1 MSTKK
6 AEFFEF
12 HFLLLVPSGSTPL
25 KRPSRLWPQ
34 FHPSHLIRFS
44 TSAHSLFLDWL
55 HWPKSGTGEKVI
67 WGCASRPAGWTA
79 SIIWGEIYSRVDRR
93 SRESFLLA
101 LLKSIYRP
109 SASVRR
115 PPDFPVGFPVKE
127 SAFLPSILSS
137 SSALVDPL

>member
-67 WGCASRPAGWTA
+67 WGCASRPDGRPALFGEKFIA
-79 SIIWGEIYSRVDRR
+79 ESIGGAVKVFSWR
-93 SRESFLLA
+93 SSNQSIVHPRPSAARLIFQLGFPLRNRPSFLL
-101 LLKSIYRP
+101 SYR
-109 SASVRR
+109 RR
-115 PPDFPVGFPVKE
+115 RH
-127 SAFLPSILSS
+127 L
-137 SSALVDPL
+137 